1 MKICILTPRFPFPE
15 NGGDVLRIN
24 NICRYLKGKGHT
36 VVLVTFFDRTNKDE
50 YKIFA
55 QNIYDKVYYVK
66 RYSLFSLVSSFLALI
81 FNKPIQIGYY
91 FSFSFF
97 LVFKKVI
104 KLEQPDL
111 YVSHLLRMV
120 PYLNIC
126 NLQNKSIVEMTDALS
141 RTYKLADKS
150 LGMSF
155 KKMIYLIEKKSIAKY
170 EIGTIKK
177 YRKCI
182 LVSEADREYLGNYE
196 SLYVYPNGV
205 NRLEQVTPNYNMN
218 KIAFVGNMRTLQ
230 NQDAVQFFVND
241 ILPLVKQKIP
251 KVVFHIIGAEPPAF
265 IRKMADNKN
274 IVVSGFVNSV
284 ENEIKDA
291 AIAVVPVRIAAG
303 IQNKVLISM
312 ACGVPVVLTSL
323 ISVGI
328 PELVSNENCII
339 ADGKENFANAI
350 ISLTQNNEMR
360 NNIGKRGYNM
370 VRTEYSWNKT
380 LEGYE
385 EGLL

>member
-24 NICRYLKGKGHT
+24 NICRYLNGKGHT
-36 VVLVTFFDRTNKDE
+36 IILVTFFDRTNKDE
-50 YKIFA
+50 YKMFA
-55 QNIYDKVYYVK
+55 QDIYDKVYYVK
-66 RYSLFSLVSSFLALI
+66 RYSFFSLVSSFLALI

-91 FSFSFF
+91 FSFPF
-97 LVFKKVI
+97 LSVFKKVI

-111 YVSHLLRMV
+111 YISHLLRMV

-141 RTYKLADKS
+141 RTYELADKS
-150 LGMSF
+150 SGISF
-155 KKMIYLIEKKSIAKY
+155 KKLIYLIEKKSIAKY
-170 EIGTIKK
+170 EIWTIKK

-205 NRLEQVTPNYNMN
+205 NCLEQVTPNYNKN
-218 KIAFVGNMRTLQ
+218 KIVFVGNMRTLQ
-230 NQDAVQFFVND
+230 NQDAVQFFAYD

-251 KVVFHIIGAEPPAF
+251 QVIFHIIGAEPPAF
-265 IRKMADNKN
+265 IQEMADDKN
-274 IVVSGFVNSV
+274 IVVSGFVHSI
-284 ENEIKDA
+284 EDEIKDA
-291 AIAVVPVRIAAG
+291 AIAVTPVRIAAG

-339 ADGKENFANAI
+339 ADGNENFVNAVV
-350 ISLTQNNEMR
+350 SLIQSNEMR
-360 NNIGKRGYNM
+360 NSIGKTGYDM
-370 VRTEYSWNKT
+370 VRTKYSWNKT
-380 LEGYE
+380 LKGYE